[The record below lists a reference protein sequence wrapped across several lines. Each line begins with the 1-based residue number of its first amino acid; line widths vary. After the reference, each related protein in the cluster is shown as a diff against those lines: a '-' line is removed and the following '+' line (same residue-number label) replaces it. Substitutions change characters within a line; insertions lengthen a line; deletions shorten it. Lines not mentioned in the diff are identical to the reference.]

1 MIDIAIVEKDESIR
15 EQIINLIGK
24 QRSDCR
30 IISMAGEELLRAKQ
44 SFHIIF
50 MENGLAEKKNRKTA
64 RTLRKR
70 QKDMVLVFLTGK
82 KESDDDMAA
91 VHYLW
96 KPVEE
101 KAFGEVFERA
111 VLEAERRKI
120 LGRGFRYK

>member
-82 KESDDDMAA
+82 KESDDDMAT